1 METDY
6 ENKSFERPNFPGRS
20 CDCKGEV
27 KESQTMCECE
37 NYPYPYSGYA
47 KIPVVLGEFTVQ
59 IDVESKIKLDEPAIE
74 IKRIRKN
81 VYLTQCR
88 LIPGTNKLFL
98 EGFVRK
104 NIEYATK
111 DGSKKDVICGDI
123 KHTTVKVPF
132 KCVTKV
138 SFKNYPKLFS
148 SPLPNE
154 VEYFDKKVMGK
165 DMKENDLISSEFFNE
180 KVFCELER
188 AHIYEA
194 DIVEE
199 YDKIECHP
207 NEYVFSW
214 FVEKEVIYLTL
225 KLLQKQQVYYFPND
239 KSGEPELSSEEKKN
253 MVKVKY
259 E

>member
-1 METDY
+1 METNFVN
-6 ENKSFERPNFPGRS
+6 EPVEKPNFQGYS
-20 CDCKGEV
+20 CECKGGV
-27 KESQTMCECE
+27 KESQTVCECE
-37 NYPYPYSGYA
+37 NYPYPYPGYA

-81 VYLTQCR
+81 VFLTQCR

-98 EGFVRK
+98 EGYVRK

-111 DGSKKDVICGDI
+111 DGSRKDVICGDI
-123 KHTTVKVPF
+123 KHTTVFVPF

-138 SFKNYPKLFS
+138 CLKNYPKIFA

-154 VEYFDKKVMGK
+154 IEYFDKKAMGK
-165 DMKENDLISSEFFNE
+165 DMKEQDLISHEFFNE

-188 AHIYEA
+188 ANIYEA
-194 DIVEE
+194 DIVEDYE
-199 YDKIECHP
+199 KIECHP
-207 NEYVFSW
+207 NEYLFTK
-214 FVEKEVIYLTL
+214 FIEKEVIYLTI
-225 KLLQKQQVYYFPND
+225 KLLQKQQIYCFANE
-239 KSGEPELSSEEKKN
+239 KGREPELSSEEKRN
-253 MVKVKY
+253 MVKVKF